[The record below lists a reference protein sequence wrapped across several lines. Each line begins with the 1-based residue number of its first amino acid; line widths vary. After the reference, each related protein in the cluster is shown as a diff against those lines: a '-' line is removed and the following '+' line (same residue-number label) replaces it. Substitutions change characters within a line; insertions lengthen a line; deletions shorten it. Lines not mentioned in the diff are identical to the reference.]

1 MKSPTMDFVH
11 PPVVA
16 VFGAGVAGLSVAHEL
31 AERGIKVKV
40 YEPME
45 SPTEEYSC
53 LVGGMAANQTGRVNV
68 DPETLRKLLIESGV
82 KPEDIHIPQI
92 LKDED
97 SSSMRP
103 VQKCFPLTHRIRFK
117 KDCIDKGWL
126 DFEDE
131 LGTKNCDKLA
141 DVLSKLRDAY
151 EEYEKH
157 QEIVEQRL
165 ALAGNAAA
173 AERPQDDDKDR
184 ELAILQVLIL
194 GYTDTDGRPER
205 NRCQS
210 ARWAALVRDELIKLN
225 ECAKPDT
232 KDPSQEPK
240 FSIPYLDK
248 RLTIQGRGGEAP
260 LGDQGK
266 ELDRRRSNRVEFQII
281 EQRMPGEHGYRFFP
295 SFYRHLFDTMKRTPI
310 FDKQGNLT
318 AETAYDQ
325 LVDTPDPSIGF
336 EDGESL
342 ITVKLRR
349 FTTLRD
355 LQQTIE
361 FFKQKAKFTD
371 RDLLRLQTHFF
382 KYMTSCKARRASE
395 AESISFWEY
404 IGADRVKYSD
414 AAEDFIDGTPQALVA
429 MSAKETDARTQYNA
443 LIQMLVQNPLE
454 EFTAGQDPQCQH
466 E

>member
-1 MKSPTMDFVH
+1 
-11 PPVVA
+11 
-16 VFGAGVAGLSVAHEL
+16 
-31 AERGIKVKV
+31 
-40 YEPME
+40 
-45 SPTEEYSC
+45 
-53 LVGGMAANQTGRVNV
+53 
-68 DPETLRKLLIESGV
+68 
-82 KPEDIHIPQI
+82 
-92 LKDED
+92 
-97 SSSMRP
+97 MRP

-117 KDCIDKGWL
+117 KNCIHKGWL

-131 LGTKNCDKLA
+131 LDIKNCDKLK
-141 DVLSKLRDAY
+141 DVLSRLREAY
-151 EEYEKH
+151 KEYKKD
-157 QEIVEQRL
+157 QEISEQRL
-165 ALAGNAAA
+165 SLAATTAADA
-173 AERPQDDDKDR
+173 RPQNDEEDR

-194 GYTDTDGRPER
+194 GYTDTDGLPER

-210 ARWAALVRDELIKLN
+210 AGWAGLVRDELLKLD
-225 ECAKPDT
+225 AR
-232 KDPSQEPK
+232 EPEL
-240 FSIPYLDK
+240 SIPYLDK
-248 RLTIQGRGGEAP
+248 RLTIDGRGGAAP

-266 ELDRRRSNRVEFQII
+266 KLDRERSNRVEFQII

-336 EDGESL
+336 EDGKSL

-395 AESISFWEY
+395 AEDVSFWEY

-414 AAEDFIDGTPQALVA
+414 AAEEFINGTPQALVA

-443 LIQMLVQNPLE
+443 LI
-454 EFTAGQDPQCQH
+454 
-466 E
+466 